1 MYRLRTLG
9 TLDLVD
15 PGGAPVTSLLA
26 QPKRAALLAYLAL
39 ARPHGPVR
47 RDILLATF
55 WPEMPDDRARAAL
68 RNALSFLR
76 KAAPGVLAVRTDDT
90 VELAVDQTVCDA
102 RQMQAALA
110 AGDVL
115 GALGHYGGDLL
126 AGLHVDDAPSWEQW
140 LDAERLRLRHMALA
154 AARGAAEAARGRGEM
169 EPAVALARRACEIDP
184 EDEPSVRRLMELLA
198 DSGDPGGA
206 LREYDRFAARLMRDL
221 EVEPGPATEALRR
234 ALRVRAEPAAAVPPP
249 AWIPE
254 PAPEPVA
261 APSPESAVL
270 SREPTDGA
278 APPPPAGSPDDAIL
292 APAADVAVGL
302 APAAGPSWIRP
313 RRRRR
318 WLAAV
323 ASVAAVLALWLLRP
337 GGAGPLDA
345 ATVGSRVAVLPF
357 AARTGPANAYLGEGM
372 ADLLSSRLDGTG
384 ELTTVDP
391 FALLSFLRTWGDD
404 ATGLDA
410 GRAAAERFGAGRF
423 VLGSVVE
430 AGGRLHL
437 SAALYAPD
445 GRRLVRAEVPEL
457 REDSLFAGVDALV
470 RSLVAQ
476 EMDTP
481 PERMDRTAALTTTSL
496 PALKAYLGGNRAFR
510 DGDFA
515 RAAEWFTQAV
525 RGDSTF
531 AVAWYRLSVSQDWA
545 AADGS
550 AAAARALRM
559 ADRLPPAEQRL
570 LRARVAFRTG
580 SATVA
585 EGLLRE
591 LTATRPDNIEA
602 WNELAE
608 VLHHRAMWQGRSIE
622 GARGAWMQVL
632 ALDPRNVSARVH
644 LAHVA
649 SLQGRAAE
657 ASSLVRA
664 IAELSPRHEA
674 LTRVRTMAAF
684 GEGDLRAQ
692 DDALAALRA
701 QRPRD
706 TNDLPP
712 WGAAWR
718 TADFLTDPGAGLRI
732 AGLMVE
738 PGRDRQ
744 SRLVGFTTLAHMQM
758 ARGRW
763 RDARAQADSAARID
777 AGYGARTW
785 AFLAAF
791 SPAALPRDE
800 TLRAYRQLAAT
811 AVPSAQGTGG
821 VVDEE
826 RGRYPAARHQY
837 LLGVLAVRL
846 GDTVEAHRRAASLA
860 ALEDTSRAGRF
871 AYHLRH
877 QLHARLR
884 AAAGDVPGALVLV
897 QRGWPPP
904 VPWLFVKDDS
914 YSTVAERYFR
924 AQLLARAGRESEALA
939 WYGSL
944 TEDISRGI
952 MFPVA
957 AQMEQARVLGRLG
970 RRREAA
976 EHTARFRHDWRD
988 ADPDALAQL
997 LQPAREA
1004 APAEAR
1010 AVNHPVLPQRT
1021 RPTGK

>member
-15 PGGAPVTSLLA
+15 PRGAPVKSLLA

-102 RQMQAALA
+102 RQMQAALT

-140 LDAERLRLRHMALA
+140 LDAERLRLRHVALA

-169 EPAVALARRACEIDP
+169 EGAVALARRACEIDP

-198 DSGDPGGA
+198 ESGDPGGA
-206 LREYDRFAARLMRDL
+206 LREYDRFAVRLMRDL

-234 ALRVRAEPAAAVPPP
+234 ALRVRAEPAAAVPSPV
-249 AWIPE
+249 WV
-254 PAPEPVA
+254 PAPALESPAPDREVVNERPA
-261 APSPESAVL
+261 ALLAAVEPESA
-270 SREPTDGA
+270 E
-278 APPPPAGSPDDAIL
+278 PPPALTTGSRGRSL
-292 APAADVAVGL
+292 
-302 APAAGPSWIRP
+302 
-313 RRRRR
+313 R

-323 ASVAAVLALWLLRP
+323 AAAGLAAVAAFWLLRP
-337 GGAGPLDA
+337 GGGPGPLA
-345 ATVGSRVAVLPF
+345 AGTVASRVAVLPF
-357 AARTGPANAYLGEGM
+357 AVRTSSANAYLSEGM
-372 ADLLSSRLDGTG
+372 ADLLSARLDGTG

-391 FALLSFLRTWGDD
+391 FALLSYLRARGDD
-404 ATGLDA
+404 ETGLDA
-410 GRAAAERFGAGRF
+410 GRAAAGRFGAGRF

-430 AGGRLHL
+430 AGERLHL
-437 SAALYAPD
+437 SAALYTPD

-481 PERMDRTAALTTTSL
+481 PERMDRTAALSTTSL

-510 DGDFA
+510 DGDFV
-515 RAAEWFTQAV
+515 RAAEGFSQAV

-550 AAAARALRM
+550 GAAARALRM
-559 ADRLPPAEQRL
+559 SDRLPPAEQRL

-580 SATVA
+580 SAIVA

-608 VLHHRAMWQGRSIE
+608 VLHHRAMWQGRSVE
-622 GARGAWMQVL
+622 GAHGAWMQVL

-644 LAHVA
+644 LAYVA
-649 SLQGRAAE
+649 SLQGRTAE
-657 ASSLVRA
+657 VKLLVRGV
-664 IAELSPRHEA
+664 AELSPGHEA
-674 LTRVRTMAAF
+674 LTRLRTMAAF
-684 GEGDLRAQ
+684 GEGDLRAR

-701 QRPRD
+701 QAPRD
-706 TNDLPP
+706 PNDLPP

-718 TADFLTDPGAGLRI
+718 TADFLTDPQAGLRI

-738 PGRDRQ
+738 PGRDPQ

-791 SPAALPRDE
+791 SPAALPRGE
-800 TLRAYRQLAAT
+800 TLRAYRQLSST
-811 AVPSAQGTGG
+811 AVPSAGGAGG

-826 RGRYPAARHQY
+826 RGRYPTARHQY

-846 GDTVEAHRRAASLA
+846 GDTVEAHRRAAALA

-957 AQMEQARVLGRLG
+957 AQMEQAHVLGRLG

-997 LQPAREA
+997 LRPARGA
-1004 APAEAR
+1004 S
-1010 AVNHPVLPQRT
+1010 L
-1021 RPTGK
+1021 TGG

>member
-1 MYRLRTLG
+1 VYRLRTLG

-15 PGGAPVTSLLA
+15 PEGAPVKSVLA

-90 VELAVDQTVCDA
+90 VELAGDQTVCDA

-184 EDEPSVRRLMELLA
+184 EDEPSVRRLMELLS

-206 LREYDRFAARLMRDL
+206 LREYDRFAARLMRDM
-221 EVEPGPATEALRR
+221 EMEPGPATEALRR
-234 ALRVRAEPAAAVPPP
+234 ALRVRAEPAATVPPP

-261 APSPESAVL
+261 APS
-270 SREPTDGA
+270 REPVNDGGA
-278 APPPPAGSPDDAIL
+278 VPPPADGLLRAALPSPAEE
-292 APAADVAVGL
+292 VAGGP
-302 APAAGPSWIRP
+302 APAAGPSRVRP

-323 ASVAAVLALWLLRP
+323 AGVAAVLAVWLLRP

-391 FALLSFLRTWGDD
+391 FALLSFLRARGDE

-515 RAAEWFTQAV
+515 RAAEWFTEAV

-531 AVAWYRLSVSQDWA
+531 AVAWYRLSLSQDWA

-559 ADRLPPAEQRL
+559 SHRLPPAEQRL

-580 SATVA
+580 SSIVA

-622 GARGAWMQVL
+622 GARGAWIQVL

-649 SLQGRAAE
+649 SLQGRTAE
-657 ASSLVRA
+657 VRSLVRSVS
-664 IAELSPRHEA
+664 ELSPMHEA
-674 LTRVRTMAAF
+674 RTRLRTLAAF

-701 QRPRD
+701 QPPRD
-706 TNDLPP
+706 ANDLPP

-718 TADFLTDPGAGLRI
+718 AADFLTDPRAGLRI

-777 AGYGARTW
+777 AAYGARTW

-791 SPAALPRDE
+791 SPAAPPRDE
-800 TLRAYRQLAAT
+800 ILRAYRRLAAT

-846 GDTVEAHRRAASLA
+846 GDTAEAHRRAAALA

-988 ADPDALAQL
+988 ADPDVLAQL
-997 LQPAREA
+997 LRPTREA
-1004 APAEAR
+1004 APAEAH
-1010 AVNHPVLPQRT
+1010 AL
-1021 RPTGK
+1021 